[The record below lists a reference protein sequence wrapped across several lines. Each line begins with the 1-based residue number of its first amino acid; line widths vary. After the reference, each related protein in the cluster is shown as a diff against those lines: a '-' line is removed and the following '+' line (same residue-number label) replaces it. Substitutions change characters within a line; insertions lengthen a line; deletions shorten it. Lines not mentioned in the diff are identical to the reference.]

1 MKQHDYVIYGLIVLF
16 LVVTVLSFPFS
27 IFLSGIFLCAT
38 LAVASVTMI
47 AGFRAGLAFYIIASI
62 IIFLLPLR
70 ELLGLEEFEFRFF
83 GFTIASSFLSLL
95 SYRLKQAE
103 RNRNEQVLLMSAI
116 VESSDDAIIGKT
128 LQGQITSW
136 NKGAE
141 RLFGYNSSEVI
152 GKNIKILFPKDKYN
166 EEDVILTKINAG
178 ESITHYET
186 IRCRKDGTFFPA
198 SVTVSPIYDI
208 NKHVIGASN
217 ITRDISIRKQYEVNL
232 AKSQERYKTFMEN
245 SEEAIFLIEYQI
257 PIDIK
262 LPVDEQIK
270 IIQTTGTITEANIKM
285 AQLYGFKTVVD
296 VLGKEISSF
305 IPASDE
311 GKILLKKWISNNYS
325 ITSYESKSI
334 DEQGHIRY
342 GSTSFKGIIE
352 DGHIVR
358 AWVVQR
364 ETTEQKLQE
373 KEREKLLKETE
384 QSKFELEIASK
395 EKDRFLANLSHEL
408 RTPLVS
414 ILGYSSMLL
423 ETEPNPE
430 QVKTMIT
437 TINKNAKL
445 QLQLIEDL
453 LDLSRIISG
462 KVELNKEYFSLTELI
477 EESVDTFKPQ
487 AENKGLKLTVHS
499 QDCYFYGDRKRL
511 NQVILNLLSNAIK
524 FTDSGEITVCT
535 QCSDKFV
542 TLKIRDTGIG
552 IASKNFPQLFKPFKQ
567 LDSSSTRSK
576 QGLGLGLSIV

>member
-285 AQLYGFKTVVD
+285 AQLYRFK
-296 VLGKEISSF
+296 
-305 IPASDE
+305 
-311 GKILLKKWISNNYS
+311 
-325 ITSYESKSI
+325 
-334 DEQGHIRY
+334 
-342 GSTSFKGIIE
+342 
-352 DGHIVR
+352 
-358 AWVVQR
+358 
-364 ETTEQKLQE
+364 
-373 KEREKLLKETE
+373 
-384 QSKFELEIASK
+384 
-395 EKDRFLANLSHEL
+395 
-408 RTPLVS
+408 
-414 ILGYSSMLL
+414 MLL
-423 ETEPNPE
+423 
-430 QVKTMIT
+430 M
-437 TINKNAKL
+437 
-445 QLQLIEDL
+445 
-453 LDLSRIISG
+453 
-462 KVELNKEYFSLTELI
+462 F
-477 EESVDTFKPQ
+477 
-487 AENKGLKLTVHS
+487 
-499 QDCYFYGDRKRL
+499 
-511 NQVILNLLSNAIK
+511 
-524 FTDSGEITVCT
+524 
-535 QCSDKFV
+535 
-542 TLKIRDTGIG
+542 
-552 IASKNFPQLFKPFKQ
+552 
-567 LDSSSTRSK
+567 
-576 QGLGLGLSIV
+576 